1 MRTIEL
7 HVVVYPI
14 KAVSVFN
21 PYISYEWFGLK
32 DQFKR
37 IRRWRELEQ

>member
-7 HVVVYPI
+7 HVVVYPL
-14 KAVSVFN
+14 KTLSVFE

-32 DQFKR
+32 NQTKR
-37 IRRWRELEQ
+37 VRRFVDL